1 MLNLLVTVRD
11 KDKKPYDNKL
21 SGLWVDFRFQQP
33 EDQTKFALPLNRDT
47 EHLYYNTYL
56 VIDAAVKTEP
66 RVWEISKIN
75 RSNSKGI
82 AVFTCVQELAN
93 QHTLKADYDEDG
105 NVTAWWADWND
116 NEIAPSPAV
125 SDDASTPDYIKSVIT
140 CSGKP
145 IIKIG
150 GSAKT
155 FTVTYYDEEG
165 TELLDH
171 EPGLW
176 EIRIDGKLVSNIIV
190 TYYDLKDPS
199 KLRFK
204 FIGDDSYI
212 GKILLV
218 KNIAADSE
226 ASLEVEISA
235 L

>member
-1 MLNLLVTVRD
+1 MLNLLVTVRN

-56 VIDAAVKTEP
+56 VIDANVLTEP
-66 RVWEISKIN
+66 RVFQISKIN

-82 AVFTCVQELAN
+82 AVFTCTQELAN

-116 NEIAPSPAV
+116 TEVPPFPAI
-125 SDDASTPDYIKSVIT
+125 SDDASTPSSIKSVIT
-140 CSGKP
+140 CSGKS

-155 FTVTYYDEEG
+155 FTLTYYDEEG
-165 TELLDH
+165 NVSDYT
-171 EPGLW
+171 PGYWALW
-176 EIRIDGKLVSNIIV
+176 IDNKRVPNSIVEYIETDDPHKLKI
-190 TYYDLKDPS
+190 
-199 KLRFK
+199 K
-204 FIGDDSYI
+204 FLGDDSYI
-212 GKILLV
+212 GKILKIRNTSDDVVAEL
-218 KNIAADSE
+218 D
-226 ASLEVEISA
+226 VEIIA

>member
-1 MLNLLVTVRD
+1 M
-11 KDKKPYDNKL
+11 
-21 SGLWVDFRFQQP
+21 
-33 EDQTKFALPLNRDT
+33 NRDT

-66 RVWEISKIN
+66 RVWQISKIN

-82 AVFTCVQELAN
+82 AVFTCTQELAN

-116 NEIAPSPAV
+116 NEIAPSSAV
-125 SDDASTPDYIKSVIT
+125 SDDTSTPDSVKSVIT

-145 IIKIG
+145 VIKIG

-155 FTVTYYDEEG
+155 FTITYYDEEG
-165 TELLDH
+165 AELLDH

-176 EIRIDGKLVSNIIV
+176 EIRIDGKLVSNTIV
-190 TYYDLKDPS
+190 TYYDLEDPS

-204 FIGDDSYI
+204 FLGDDSYI

>member
-1 MLNLLVTVRD
+1 MLNLLVTVRN

-33 EDQTKFALPLNRDT
+33 EDQTKFALPLNLDT

-56 VIDAAVKTEP
+56 VIDANVLTEP
-66 RVWEISKIN
+66 RVFQISKIN

-82 AVFTCVQELAN
+82 AVFTCTQELAN

-116 NEIAPSPAV
+116 TEVPPSPAI
-125 SDDASTPDYIKSVIT
+125 SDDLSTPSSIKSVIT
-140 CSGKP
+140 CSGKS

-155 FTVTYYDEEG
+155 FTLTYYDEEG
-165 TELLDH
+165 NVSDYT
-171 EPGLW
+171 PGYWALW
-176 EIRIDGKLVSNIIV
+176 IDNKRVPNSIVDYIETDDPHKLKI
-190 TYYDLKDPS
+190 
-199 KLRFK
+199 K
-204 FIGDDSYI
+204 FLGDDSYI
-212 GKILLV
+212 GKILKIRNTSDDVVAEL
-218 KNIAADSE
+218 D
-226 ASLEVEISA
+226 VEIIA

>member
-1 MLNLLVTVRD
+1 MLNLLVTVRN

-21 SGLWVDFRFQQP
+21 SGLWIDFKFQQP

-66 RVWEISKIN
+66 RVWQISKIN

-82 AVFTCVQELAN
+82 AVFTCTQELAN

-116 NEIAPSPAV
+116 TEVPPFPAI
-125 SDDASTPDYIKSVIT
+125 SDDASTPSSIKSVIT
-140 CSGKP
+140 CSGKS

-155 FTVTYYDEEG
+155 FTLTYYDEEG
-165 TELLDH
+165 NVSDYT
-171 EPGLW
+171 PGYWALW
-176 EIRIDGKLVSNIIV
+176 IDNKRVSNSIV
-190 TYYDLKDPS
+190 EYIETDDPHKLKI
-199 KLRFK
+199 K
-204 FIGDDSYI
+204 FLGDDSYI
-212 GKILLV
+212 GKILKIRNTSDDVVAEL
-218 KNIAADSE
+218 D
-226 ASLEVEISA
+226 VEIIA